1 MRKLLSTLVILC
13 AFGSGLMAQ
22 YAIGHTTYTLTDP
35 DRARDI
41 PVEVFYPAEAD
52 GELTPVAEGKF
63 PFLIVSHGFLMTYD
77 AYAYLWEEYVP
88 KGFIVVLPTT
98 AGELFPD
105 HEAYGRDIAF
115 LSIRFPS
122 LGKFPASPF
131 FNKISRRCA
140 AIGHS
145 MGGGATIL
153 AASYPNRIST
163 TITLA
168 AAETSPSAIS
178 AATMVNAPSLL
189 FAAGDDCVTPPG
201 VHQEPIYEALA
212 SDCKTY
218 ISLDGGTHCQ
228 FADYNFNCSLGELF
242 CGSEITRDEQQ
253 DLITSFLTPWLFTYL
268 KNNASA
274 AFYFNEL
281 LGTTEGISFMQSCS
295 ERWGNETDNEESLL
309 IHPNP
314 SGDNV
319 TVTGDSDGMV
329 SVFDL
334 SGKQI
339 GRWATEQNSL
349 QLDVSAWP
357 DGVYLVEM
365 NGSFNKLVVSH

>member
-1 MRKLLSTLVILC
+1 MRKLLTTLVVVC
-13 AFGSGLMAQ
+13 AFGTGLMAQ
-22 YAIGHTTYTLTDP
+22 YAIGHTSYTLTDP
-35 DRARDI
+35 ERARDI
-41 PVEVFYPAEAD
+41 SIEVYYPADAE

-63 PFLIVSHGFLMTYD
+63 PFIIVSHGFLMTYD

-115 LSIRFPS
+115 LSIRFPV
-122 LGKFPASPF
+122 LGKPAASPF
-131 FNKISRRCA
+131 YNKISKRCA

-178 AATMVNAPSLL
+178 AASMVNAPSLV
-189 FAAGDDCVTPPG
+189 FAADDDCVTPPG

-218 ISLDGGTHCQ
+218 ISLEGGTHCQ

-242 CGSEITRDEQQ
+242 CGSGITRTEQQ
-253 DLITSFLTPWLFTYL
+253 DLITTFLTPWLFTYL
-268 KNNASA
+268 RNNPSA

-281 LGTTEGISFMQSCS
+281 LGTTEGIAFTQSCS
-295 ERWGNETDNEESLL
+295 ERLGNGSDREEGLL
-309 IHPNP
+309 IYPNP
-314 SGDNV
+314 SGNLV
-319 TVTGDSDGMV
+319 TVNCNTDGMV
-329 SVFDL
+329 SVFDM

-339 GRWATEQNSL
+339 GRWPSEQQSL

-357 DGVYLVEM
+357 DGIYVVEM
-365 NGSFNKLVVSH
+365 NGSFGKLVVSH